1 MTPEEER
8 ATTVRDACALISG
21 GATVKEAASTF
32 GIDRVTLWRWKEETD
47 DLRNLYARARDQS
60 ADADEDEAVEVA
72 RQSLQAQSAEEVQAA
87 RLLVDTLKWRA
98 AKRRPKE
105 YGDKQSIEVSGG
117 IEHLHLDALRSITA
131 KARIANDLAPVTSPM
146 LLPDSTPYTGPIRG
160 EGEG

>member
-47 DLRNLYARARDQS
+47 ELRNLYARARDQS

-72 RQSLQAQSAEEVQAA
+72 RQSLHARSAEEVQAA

-105 YGDKQSIEVSGG
+105 YGDKQHVDVAHTHRMLPPE
-117 IEHLHLDALRSITA
+117 ERDAAL
-131 KARIANDLAPVTSPM
+131 ARIVARANVLPALQIGGAEPVDQEPHPPPSP
-146 LLPDSTPYTGPIRG
+146 
-160 EGEG
+160 E